1 MEAWDSGCVAGAG
14 GRGASFPGLAGTGRG
29 LEPELEPELE
39 RGLAEVRASASA
51 SARVGVGVGAGLG
64 GRVVDVAAG
73 AGAGAGGTVVGRRT
87 VEEDARRTCVRG
99 KGGAP
104 VWCKQGGR
112 CSMRAQVVVPVVPV
126 VPILGLGRGCGCP
139 MAGIGIG
146 TGMGWVGHILMY
158 GGRARGLCSRSSGS
172 RLGVEPPTC

>member
-1 MEAWDSGCVAGAG
+1 M
-14 GRGASFPGLAGTGRG
+14 
-29 LEPELEPELE
+29 LE
-39 RGLAEVRASASA
+39 RVLAEVRASASA
-51 SARVGVGVGAGLG
+51 SASASARVGVGAGAGLG

-73 AGAGAGGTVVGRRT
+73 VGAGAGGMVVGRRK
-87 VEEDARRTCVRG
+87 VGEDARRTCVRG

-139 MAGIGIG
+139 MVGIGIG
-146 TGMGWVGHILMY
+146 TGMGWVGHILLY